1 MPDPVRIGV
10 IGCGSVG
17 KWSYIPRVHEMN
29 LRGKKAEIVIVCDA
43 DPARVEETRTLY
55 GIGQGTTDY
64 NEVINHPDVDLVLV
78 LTSMPQHGVIS
89 KAALLAGKHVLVE
102 KPMAMTLEEA
112 RELLDVARTS
122 PGILVCAPH
131 VVLSPTYQDMWRYI
145 HRGDLGEIHLARGMY
160 GWSGPWWG
168 PFFYEKGGG
177 AMFDLGVYNVTTL
190 TGLLGPAKRVVALSG
205 IAIKERE
212 VDGQMMQV
220 QTHDNAHLL
229 LDFGDECYASI
240 TTGFTIQAYHKELPG
255 IEIYGSQGTIQM
267 QGEDWLPRGFRLY
280 QNRVGH
286 WEDHNDGGWH
296 WTDGLRH
303 AVDCIQQG
311 TRPIV
316 QPEHAYHVLEIMLK
330 SMESGE
336 TGRALEIE
344 STFTPPTFDLQ
355 LPTPDNVHL
364 IHDRS
369 SAE

>member
-1 MPDPVRIGV
+1 MADPVRIGV
-10 IGCGSVG
+10 VGCGSVG

-29 LRGKKAEIVIVCDA
+29 LRGQKAEIVIVCDA
-43 DPARVEETRTLY
+43 DPERVKETRELY
-55 GIGQGTTDY
+55 GIAQGTTDY
-64 NEVINHPDVDLVLV
+64 HEVISHPDVDLVLV
-78 LTSMPQHGVIS
+78 LTSMPLHGVIS

-112 RELLDVARTS
+112 RDILEVARTS

-131 VVLSPTYQDMWRYI
+131 VVLSPTYQDIWRYI

-160 GWSGPWWG
+160 GWAGPWWG

-190 TGLLGPAKRVVALSG
+190 TGLLGPAKRVMAMSG
-205 IAIKERE
+205 IAVKERE
-212 VDGQMMQV
+212 VDGRMMQV

-280 QNRVGH
+280 QTRVGH

-330 SMESGE
+330 SMESGD
-336 TGRALEIE
+336 TGQAIDIE

-355 LPTPDNVHL
+355 LPSTENAHL
-364 IHDRS
+364 VHDRS